1 MFSKLKSSDKEKQKK
16 NSTAK
21 DIFPKVFSVVA
32 AVLLWFY
39 VVDIRTTIEEK
50 VISGIPV
57 VIENFDTGANLDVIS
72 GREHTI
78 EVTVSGIK
86 NDIEKITQSDITVTA
101 DMNGISTAGTYKLDL
116 NVTTPSGITV
126 KNKSS
131 SEISV
136 TVDKTTSRHFPI
148 EVKYRSTDIDAS
160 VYDIG
165 DPILSVASIQITGP
179 QKIVDS
185 IEKML
190 VTLNMDLIKDTID
203 SKGCTVVPVD
213 SEGNTVSSP
222 YIKLNQS
229 TVDVLIPVYKAA
241 DVEII
246 PIYSDELNY
255 TISFSDFSPKIVT
268 VKGKVEAVNS
278 IDCIFTETIDV
289 EKAQGVINVNLD
301 LPDGITAFDKNGNPI
316 HSVRINGFSAQPVV
330 VPFEIESIESNE

>member
-1 MFSKLKSSDKEKQKK
+1 MLANYNVSDEKSGGKK
-16 NSTAK
+16 SVVR
-21 DIFPKVFSVVA
+21 DIFPKIFSIIA
-32 AVLLWFY
+32 AIILWFY

-57 VIENFDTGANLDVIS
+57 VIENFDTEVNLDVIS
-72 GREHTI
+72 GREHTV

-86 NDIEKITQSDITVTA
+86 NDIEKITQNDIVVTA
-101 DMNGISTAGTYKLDL
+101 DMNGIQTAGTYKLDL
-116 NVTTPSGITV
+116 NITSPSGITV
-126 KNKSS
+126 IDKSS

-148 EVKYRSTDIDAS
+148 EVKYRSTDVDAS
-160 VYDIG
+160 IYEIG
-165 DPILSVASIQITGP
+165 DPILSVASIQISGP

-190 VTLNMDLIKDTID
+190 VTLNMDVIKDTID

-213 SEGNTVSSP
+213 ENEMPVSSP

-229 TVDVLIPVYKAA
+229 TVDVLIPVYKEA

-246 PIYSDELNY
+246 PVYSDELNY
-255 TISFSDFSPKIVT
+255 TISYSDFSPKIVT

-289 EKAQGVINVNLD
+289 SKANGVVNANLN
-301 LPDGITAFDKNGNPI
+301 LPDGITAFDKNGNPV
-316 HSVRINGFSAQPVV
+316 HSVRINGFSAEPIIL
-330 VPFEIESIESNE
+330 PFDIAEPEQNE